1 MKKKP
6 PKISASGIN
15 PVWKRRPRTAPASV
29 TRKLR
34 IRHRLLECPWWAGG
48 EASWSPLIHLQRAGR
63 ANFHFGGHWE
73 EKAEAHRSPVDFLS
87 HSASPFTSCGAEL
100 QWSYASSLKASLS
113 LPPRLTAGIL
123 HAIALLGSS
132 GRPAR
137 ESITDN
143 TAHGGSGPSTAAWR
157 GRTALR
163 GNGNRRSQA
172 ALKEPRRGPS
182 ISKALEGEN
191 VPLRSSPLC

>member
-1 MKKKP
+1 M
-6 PKISASGIN
+6 S
-15 PVWKRRPRTAPASV
+15 
-29 TRKLR
+29 L
-34 IRHRLLECPWWAGG
+34 
-48 EASWSPLIHLQRAGR
+48 AGR
-63 ANFHFGGHWE
+63 RRGLLVPADTLAKSWQGKLPFWGHWE

-100 QWSYASSLKASLS
+100 QWSYASSLKGSLS
-113 LPPRLTAGIL
+113 PPPNPTADIL
-123 HAIALLGSS
+123 HAKALLGSS

-143 TAHGGSGPSTAAWR
+143 TAHGGNGPSTAAWR

-182 ISKALEGEN
+182 FSKALEDEN
-191 VPLRSSPLC
+191 LPLRSSPLC